1 MHLHRHHVRHRHLRR
16 TRTER
21 GDASIEVVI
30 AVPVLLLMIM
40 LVIQAGL
47 WFHGSQLAEAAA
59 QEGVQAGRVVDGR
72 VGDAEGRARE
82 FLVRLSPS
90 VAASAQVRA
99 SRTPEVTRVEVTS
112 RVQQVVPGL
121 VLTVSGSAEA
131 PTERFREDR

>member
-1 MHLHRHHVRHRHLRR
+1 MSLRR
-16 TRTER
+16 PRDER

-30 AVPVLLLMIM
+30 AVPVLLFMIM

-59 QEGVQAGRVVDGR
+59 QEGVQAGRVSTGSTAA
-72 VGDAEGRARE
+72 AESRARE
-82 FLVRLSPS
+82 FLGRLSPT
-90 VAASAQVRA
+90 VAATAQVSAARG
-99 SRTPEVTRVEVTS
+99 PEVTRVEVTG

-121 VLTVSGSAEA
+121 DLTVSGAAEA